1 MNPRLLVLDHLS
13 YITECLAQEFLGEA
27 KTELANL
34 AKKLKTDNSFQF
46 NGSQNLAESLD
57 EAYLFLR
64 HRKDRDAIAIVC
76 SSSRNLWKDVAS
88 QGHFKLKVYKG
99 CID

>member
-1 MNPRLLVLDHLS
+1 MNQKLLVLDHLS

-34 AKKLKTDNSFQF
+34 ANNLKSDNSFQF
-46 NGSQNLAESLD
+46 YGSQHLAESLD
-57 EAYLFLR
+57 DAYLLLR

-76 SSSRNLWKDVAS
+76 SNSRTLWKNVTS
-88 QGHFKLKVYKG
+88 QGDFKLKVY
-99 CID
+99 

>member
-1 MNPRLLVLDHLS
+1 MNPKLLVLDHLS

-34 AKKLKTDNSFQF
+34 ANNLKSDNSLQF
-46 NGSQNLAESLD
+46 SGSQNLAESLD
-57 EAYLFLR
+57 EAYLLLR

-76 SSSRNLWKDVAS
+76 NNSRTLWKDVTS
-88 QGHFKLKVYKG
+88 QDKIQLKVY
-99 CID
+99 

>member
-1 MNPRLLVLDHLS
+1 MNPKLLVLEQLS
-13 YITECLAQEFLGEA
+13 YIIECLAQEFLGEA
-27 KTELANL
+27 KTGLAKLANN
-34 AKKLKTDNSFQF
+34 LKSDNSFQF
-46 NGSQNLAESLD
+46 YGSQHLAESLD
-57 EAYLFLR
+57 DAYLLLR

>member
-1 MNPRLLVLDHLS
+1 MNQKLLVLDHLS

-34 AKKLKTDNSFQF
+34 ANNLKSDNSFQF
-46 NGSQNLAESLD
+46 YGSQHLAESLD
-57 EAYLFLR
+57 DAYLLLR

-76 SSSRNLWKDVAS
+76 SNSRTLWKDMTS
-88 QGHFKLKVYKG
+88 QDKIKLKVY
-99 CID
+99 